1 MKNNKLLLVTLIILV
16 TITLFCGVL
25 YVFFTQLNKETEKN
39 QNEPTI
45 DEILVASVDIPEIT
59 TNLADK
65 RYIKL
70 QLKIQT
76 TGEETA
82 TELAKRD
89 FQVKNLIIQELSEMS
104 QEDLGGKDGKQ
115 AFQRTIKSQINE
127 LMDKGEVQ
135 QVYITSY
142 IIQ

>member
-16 TITLFCGVL
+16 TITLVSGILYVL
-25 YVFFTQLNKETEKN
+25 YTQFNKGAENDQEA
-39 QNEPTI
+39 PTI

-65 RYIKL
+65 RYVKM

-76 TGEETA
+76 SGEEAA

-135 QVYITSY
+135 QVYFTSY